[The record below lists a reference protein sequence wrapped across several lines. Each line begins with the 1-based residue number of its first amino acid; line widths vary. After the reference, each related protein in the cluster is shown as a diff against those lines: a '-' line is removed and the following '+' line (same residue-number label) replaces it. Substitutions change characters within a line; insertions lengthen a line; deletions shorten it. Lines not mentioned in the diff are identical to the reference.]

1 MKKRPI
7 LVIFFILTGLVFLSF
22 FLLAGLAFFGASAAP
37 SFLRAPIAIVKIE
50 GPIYN
55 SDDALEDLQDYLE
68 DDEVKVVILRLDS
81 PGGAVGPSQ
90 EIYEHVKKL
99 RDAHKKVVVS
109 MGTVA
114 ASGAYYIAVAADK
127 IVANAGTI
135 TGSIGVIMESF
146 GVAGLTRTLM
156 IEPRIVKSGQ
166 FKDVGSPFRELT
178 DQDKAYLQNIT
189 DDMYAQFVEAVAT
202 GRGIPLEK
210 MPSLAE
216 GRIFT
221 GKQAKEAGLVD
232 ELGNL
237 YTAIDL
243 AKSLAG
249 LPKDAKVSWPEEPTP
264 FERFFT
270 EERASLMTQFWQD
283 LRLMLPLWKLNLVT
297 ASQIH

>member
-1 MKKRPI
+1 METFG
-7 LVIFFILTGLVFLSF
+7 VE
-22 FLLAGLAFFGASAAP
+22 GLA
-37 SFLRAPIAIVKIE
+37 
-50 GPIYN
+50 
-55 SDDALEDLQDYLE
+55 
-68 DDEVKVVILRLDS
+68 
-81 PGGAVGPSQ
+81 
-90 EIYEHVKKL
+90 
-99 RDAHKKVVVS
+99 
-109 MGTVA
+109 
-114 ASGAYYIAVAADK
+114 
-127 IVANAGTI
+127 
-135 TGSIGVIMESF
+135 
-146 GVAGLTRTLM
+146 RTLM

-178 DQDKAYLQNIT
+178 DQDKAYLQSLT
-189 DDMYAQFVEAVAT
+189 DDMYAQFVEAVSQ

-243 AKSLAG
+243 ARSLAG

-264 FERFFT
+264 FERFFAKD
-270 EERASLMTQFWQD
+270 RASLMAQFWQD
-283 LRLMLPLWKLNLVT
+283 LPLTLPLWKLDLVT